1 MSAKVCFQLNPR
13 VQAMDFNPAWRLTT
27 SIPSNFDL
35 NSGTR
40 YDQALLVALKFSFS
54 QRMTLMSEV
63 PYSHHTASVNDTT
76 IHYLTA
82 GDRSNPAVVLLH
94 GFTQTSHMWT
104 KDVIPAL
111 AKRYFVIAP
120 DLRGSGDSGKPSEGY
135 DKRTLASDVHE
146 VVKGLGIAKIL
157 LVGHD
162 FGAAV
167 AYAYAAEHRSEVTR
181 LVIYEMLMP
190 GFGYEDALG
199 SHPFAKDGQGRQIW
213 HLAFH
218 DAPHA
223 IQEFLIRGRE
233 RKYLDFYWDTFAYNP
248 RSVSES
254 ERREYA
260 RGYEGPGGLNALKYY
275 QNHWIDAEHNREFA
289 KKPLTMPVLAFG
301 GSAFS
306 GDMVE
311 KGMRALATD
320 IRGGVIPDCG
330 HWLTAEKP
338 DFIVKQL
345 IDFFGES
352 NTPAEAR
359 KPSKVSA

>member
-1 MSAKVCFQLNPR
+1 
-13 VQAMDFNPAWRLTT
+13 MDEGRH
-27 SIPSNFDL
+27 
-35 NSGTR
+35 SGAR
-40 YDQALLVALKFSFS
+40 QALFC
-54 QRMTLMSEV
+54 
-63 PYSHHTASVNDTT
+63 H
-76 IHYLTA
+76 
-82 GDRSNPAVVLLH
+82 RSR
-94 GFTQTSHMWT
+94 
-104 KDVIPAL
+104 L
-111 AKRYFVIAP
+111 ARIGRF
-120 DLRGSGDSGKPSEGY
+120 GKPSEGY

-167 AYAYAAEHRSEVTR
+167 AYAYAAERRSEVTK

-223 IQEFLIRGRE
+223 MQEFLIHGRE

-248 RSVSES
+248 RSVSKS

-275 QNHWIDAEHNREFA
+275 QNHWLDAEHNREFA
-289 KKPLTMPVLAFG
+289 KKPLAMPVLASAGRRSPAIWSRKACVRSPPMSEAGYSRLRPLADGREAGLHRQATPRFLQRVGCSRRGAKAKQGFG
-301 GSAFS
+301 LSAAPRF
-306 GDMVE
+306 V
-311 KGMRALATD
+311 
-320 IRGGVIPDCG
+320 
-330 HWLTAEKP
+330 
-338 DFIVKQL
+338 
-345 IDFFGES
+345 
-352 NTPAEAR
+352 
-359 KPSKVSA
+359 

>member
-1 MSAKVCFQLNPR
+1 MAVH
-13 VQAMDFNPAWRLTT
+13 D
-27 SIPSNFDL
+27 
-35 NSGTR
+35 
-40 YDQALLVALKFSFS
+40 
-54 QRMTLMSEV
+54 
-63 PYSHHTASVNDTT
+63 HHTAKVNGIT

-82 GDRSNPAVVLLH
+82 GDQARPAVVLLH

-111 AKRYFVIAP
+111 AEHHFVIAP
-120 DLRGSGDSGKPSEGY
+120 DLRGSGDSAKPADGY
-135 DKRTLASDVHE
+135 DKRTLASDVYE
-146 VVKGLGIAKIL
+146 VVRSLGIQEVL

-167 AYAYAAEHRSEVTR
+167 AYAYAAEHRSEVAK

-199 SHPFAKDGQGRQIW
+199 SHPFAEDGLGRQIW

-233 RKYLDFYWDTFAYNP
+233 RRYLDFYWDTFAYDP
-248 RSVSES
+248 RAVSES
-254 ERREYA
+254 ERAEYA
-260 RGYEGPGGLNALKYY
+260 RGYQGPGGLNALKYY
-275 QNHWIDAEHNREFA
+275 QMHWVDAEHNREYA
-289 KKPLTMPVLAFG
+289 KQPLEMPVLAYG

-306 GDMVE
+306 AGMVE
-311 KGMRALATD
+311 TGMRALATNVE
-320 IRGGVIPDCG
+320 GGIIPDCG

-338 DFIVKQL
+338 EFIVRQL
-345 IDFFGES
+345 LHFLDDAGS
-352 NTPAEAR
+352 RGSDAA
-359 KPSKVSA
+359 SAAVSA

>member
-1 MSAKVCFQLNPR
+1 MSNA
-13 VQAMDFNPAWRLTT
+13 
-27 SIPSNFDL
+27 
-35 NSGTR
+35 
-40 YDQALLVALKFSFS
+40 
-54 QRMTLMSEV
+54 
-63 PYSHHTASVNDTT
+63 PYAHHTASVNGIT

-94 GFTQTSHMWT
+94 GFTQTSHMWA

-120 DLRGSGDSGKPSEGY
+120 DLRGSGDSAKPSEGY
-135 DKRTLASDVHE
+135 DKRTLASDVYE
-146 VVKGLGIAKIL
+146 VVKGLDVTKIL

-167 AYAYAAEHRSEVTR
+167 AYAYAAEHRPDVTK

-190 GFGYEDALG
+190 GFGYEDALR
-199 SHPFAKDGQGRQIW
+199 SHPFAQDGQGRQIW

-218 DAPHA
+218 DAPHP

-260 RGYEGPGGLNALKYY
+260 RGYEGPGGNALKYY
-275 QNHWIDAEHNREFA
+275 QNHWLDAEHNREFA
-289 KKPLTMPVLAFG
+289 KLPLTMPVLAYG

-311 KGMRALATD
+311 KGMRALATNVV
-320 IRGGVIPDCG
+320 GGVIPECG

-345 IDFFGES
+345 LDFFEDS
-352 NTPAEAR
+352 DAPAAAR
-359 KPSKVSA
+359 KPNRVSA

>member
-1 MSAKVCFQLNPR
+1 
-13 VQAMDFNPAWRLTT
+13 
-27 SIPSNFDL
+27 
-35 NSGTR
+35 
-40 YDQALLVALKFSFS
+40 
-54 QRMTLMSEV
+54 MSEA
-63 PYSHHTASVNDTT
+63 PHTHHTASVNDIT

-120 DLRGSGDSGKPSEGY
+120 DLRGSGNSAKPSEGY
-135 DKRTLASDVHE
+135 DKRTLASDVHQ
-146 VVKGLGIAKIL
+146 VVKGLGITKIL

-167 AYAYAAEHRSEVTR
+167 AYAYAAEHRSDVIK

-218 DAPHA
+218 DAPHGM
-223 IQEFLIRGRE
+223 QEFLLRGRE

-248 RSVSES
+248 QAVSES

-260 RGYEGPGGLNALKYY
+260 RAYEGPAGLNALKYY
-275 QNHWIDAEHNREFA
+275 QTHWTDAEHNREYA
-289 KKPLTMPVLAFG
+289 KEPLKMPVLAFG
-301 GSAFS
+301 GAAFS
-306 GDMVE
+306 SSMVQT
-311 KGMRALATD
+311 GMEALASNVT
-320 IRGGVIPDCG
+320 GGVIPECG

-345 IDFFGES
+345 LDFFEELDAPA
-352 NTPAEAR
+352 TPR
-359 KPSKVSA
+359 KAASKVSA